1 MEEKKNIPYKSNN
14 NNKITNNSIFEYY
27 SQFTNNNNN
36 NFSNDIQQFKSLN
49 FPQKSN
55 MQIMPINSNSNV
67 NQNIPSNDFLIN
79 EKYYTQ
85 KNNNFKLKSEICEN
99 NYNKKENK
107 EMKKITPDDLLL
119 TKIENRTILRVN
131 PAIYMNESYEFLTSN
146 LYILLKDQFGCK
158 FLQDKLEKDK
168 YIAFSYFFPALVP
181 NIKELIKD
189 TFANYFIQKILFY
202 LNEEQM
208 EYILKIL
215 EPEFLDICIDSR
227 GTRVIQSIMDLLLTE
242 KLRKLFFDIIK
253 PIFISL
259 INEFISTHI
268 IYKFINLFPEYLEE
282 SNNIIINNIMAIATH
297 KRGCI
302 FLQNYLSNMNK
313 INLRNELIQ
322 VLLKNCLIL
331 IIDQFG
337 NYIIQYLLSLEDS
350 NISLNIINQI
360 INNISFYCKHKYANY
375 VIEKIFIHS
384 NYNQKQTVIKKIS
397 SPEILNDLAFDQQGN
412 FIIIKSL
419 NYADDETKNL
429 ILKNIFNLKPQLEQL
444 PNGKKFLNK
453 IEKYSKNK

>member
-1 MEEKKNIPYKSNN
+1 MEEKQNIPYKKN
-14 NNKITNNSIFEYY
+14 NNKISNNSIYEYY
-27 SQFTNNNNN
+27 SHFTNTNDNNYSTDLQKFN
-36 NFSNDIQQFKSLN
+36 SLN
-49 FPQKSN
+49 FPQNPN
-55 MQIMPINSNSNV
+55 MQTMPMNSNGNK
-67 NQNIPSNDFLIN
+67 NISRNELLN
-79 EKYYTQ
+79 KEKYYTQ
-85 KNNNFKLKSEICEN
+85 KNNNFKLKSEIVGN
-99 NYNKKENK
+99 NNNIKENK
-107 EMKKITPDDLLL
+107 GIKEITPDDLVI
-119 TKIENRTILRVN
+119 TQIENRNILRVN
-131 PAIYMNESYEFLTSN
+131 PAIYINESYEFLTSN
-146 LYILLKDQFGCK
+146 LYILLKDQLGCK

-208 EYILKIL
+208 EYILKLL
-215 EPEFLDICIDSR
+215 EPDFLDICIDSR
-227 GTRVIQSIMDLLLTE
+227 GTRVVQSIMDLLLTE

-253 PIFISL
+253 PIFTSL

-282 SNNIIINNIMAIATH
+282 SNNIIINNIMTIAIH
-297 KRGCI
+297 KRGVI

-313 INLRNELIQ
+313 INLKNELIQ
-322 VLLKNCLIL
+322 ALLKNCLIL

-350 NISLNIINQI
+350 DISLNIINQI

-384 NYNQKQTVIKKIS
+384 NYNQKQNVIKKIS
-397 SPEILNDLAFDQQGN
+397 SQEIINDLAFDQQGN

-419 NYADDETKNL
+419 NFADDEKKNL

>member
-1 MEEKKNIPYKSNN
+1 MEEKKNIPYKN
-14 NNKITNNSIFEYY
+14 NNKISNNSIFEYD
-27 SQFTNNNNN
+27 SHFTNTNNNNL
-36 NFSNDIQQFKSLN
+36 STDLQQFKSFN

-55 MQIMPINSNSNV
+55 MQIMSINSNN
-67 NQNIPSNDFLIN
+67 NQNIPSNEFLIN

-85 KNNNFKLKSEICEN
+85 KNNNFKLKSEIVDN
-99 NYNKKENK
+99 NNIKENK

-119 TKIENRTILRVN
+119 TKVDNRTILRVN
-131 PAIYMNESYEFLTSN
+131 PAIYINESYEFLTSN

-189 TFANYFIQKILFY
+189 TFANYFIQKMLFY
-202 LNEEQM
+202 LNEAQM
-208 EYILKIL
+208 EYVLKIL
-215 EPEFLDICIDSR
+215 APNFLDICIDSR
-227 GTRVIQSIMDLLLTE
+227 GTRVVQSIMDLLLTE

-268 IYKFINLFPEYLEE
+268 IYKFINLFPEFLEE
-282 SNNIIINNIMAIATH
+282 TNNIIINNIIKIATH

-302 FLQNYLSNMNK
+302 FLQNYLSNMNE
-313 INLRNELIQ
+313 INLKNELIQ

-331 IIDQFG
+331 ITDQFG
-337 NYIIQYLLSLEDS
+337 NYIIQYLISLEDS

-384 NYNQKQTVIKKIS
+384 NYIQKQNVIKKIS
-397 SPEILNDLAFDQQGN
+397 SPEIINDLAFDQQGN

-419 NYADDETKNL
+419 NYADDEKKNL

-453 IEKYSKNK
+453 IEKYSKGK

>member
-1 MEEKKNIPYKSNN
+1 MEEKKNIPYKN
-14 NNKITNNSIFEYY
+14 NNKISNNSIFEYY
-27 SQFTNNNNN
+27 SHFTNTNNNNL
-36 NFSNDIQQFKSLN
+36 STDLQQYKSFN

-55 MQIMPINSNSNV
+55 MQIMTINSNN
-67 NQNIPSNDFLIN
+67 NQNIPSNEFLIN

-85 KNNNFKLKSEICEN
+85 KNNNFKLKSEIVDN
-99 NYNKKENK
+99 NNNFKENK

-119 TKIENRTILRVN
+119 TKVDNRTILRVN
-131 PAIYMNESYEFLTSN
+131 PAIYINESYEFLTSN

-181 NIKELIKD
+181 NINELIKD
-189 TFANYFIQKILFY
+189 TFANYFIQKMLFY
-202 LNEEQM
+202 LNEAQM

-215 EPEFLDICIDSR
+215 APNFLDICIDSR
-227 GTRVIQSIMDLLLTE
+227 GTRVVQSIMDLLLTE

-268 IYKFINLFPEYLEE
+268 IYKFINLFPEFLEE
-282 SNNIIINNIMAIATH
+282 TNNIIINNIIKIATH

-313 INLRNELIQ
+313 INLKNELIQ

-331 IIDQFG
+331 ITDQFG

-384 NYNQKQTVIKKIS
+384 NYIQKQNVIKKIS
-397 SPEILNDLAFDQQGN
+397 SPEIINDLAFDQQGN

-419 NYADDETKNL
+419 NYADDEKKNL

-453 IEKYSKNK
+453 IEKYSKGK

>member
-1 MEEKKNIPYKSNN
+1 
-14 NNKITNNSIFEYY
+14 
-27 SQFTNNNNN
+27 
-36 NFSNDIQQFKSLN
+36 
-49 FPQKSN
+49 
-55 MQIMPINSNSNV
+55 MQIMSINSNN
-67 NQNIPSNDFLIN
+67 NQNIPSNEFLIN

-85 KNNNFKLKSEICEN
+85 KNNNFKLKSEIVDN
-99 NYNKKENK
+99 NNIKENK
-107 EMKKITPDDLLL
+107 ETKKITPDDLLL
-119 TKIENRTILRVN
+119 TKVDNRTILRVN
-131 PAIYMNESYEFLTSN
+131 PAIYINESYEFLTSN

-181 NIKELIKD
+181 NINELIKD
-189 TFANYFIQKILFY
+189 TFANYFIQKMLFY
-202 LNEEQM
+202 LNEAQM

-215 EPEFLDICIDSR
+215 APNFLDICIDSR
-227 GTRVIQSIMDLLLTE
+227 GTRVVQSIMDLLLTE

-268 IYKFINLFPEYLEE
+268 IYKFINLFPEFLEE
-282 SNNIIINNIMAIATH
+282 TNNIIINNIIKIATH

-313 INLRNELIQ
+313 INLKNELIQ

-331 IIDQFG
+331 ITDQFG

-384 NYNQKQTVIKKIS
+384 NYIQKQNVIKKIS
-397 SPEILNDLAFDQQGN
+397 SPEIINDLAFDQQGN

-419 NYADDETKNL
+419 NYADDEKKNL

-453 IEKYSKNK
+453 IEKYSKGK

>member
-1 MEEKKNIPYKSNN
+1 MEEKKNIPYKNS
-14 NNKITNNSIFEYY
+14 NKISNNSIFEYY
-27 SQFTNNNNN
+27 SHFTNTNNNNL
-36 NFSNDIQQFKSLN
+36 STDLQQFKSFN
-49 FPQKSN
+49 FPRKPN
-55 MQIMPINSNSNV
+55 MQIMSINSNN
-67 NQNIPSNDFLIN
+67 NQNIPSNEFLIN

-85 KNNNFKLKSEICEN
+85 KNNNFKLKSEIVDN
-99 NYNKKENK
+99 NNIKENK

-119 TKIENRTILRVN
+119 TKVDNRTILRVN
-131 PAIYMNESYEFLTSN
+131 PAIYINESYEFLTSN

-181 NIKELIKD
+181 NINELIKD
-189 TFANYFIQKILFY
+189 TFANYFIQKMLFY
-202 LNEEQM
+202 LNEAQM
-208 EYILKIL
+208 EYVLKIL
-215 EPEFLDICIDSR
+215 APNFLDICIDSR
-227 GTRVIQSIMDLLLTE
+227 GTRVVQSIMDLLLTE

-268 IYKFINLFPEYLEE
+268 IYKFINLFPEFLEE
-282 SNNIIINNIMAIATH
+282 TNNIIINNIIKIATH

-302 FLQNYLSNMNK
+302 FLQNYLSNMNE
-313 INLRNELIQ
+313 INLKNELIQ

-331 IIDQFG
+331 ITDQFG

-384 NYNQKQTVIKKIS
+384 NYIQKQNVIKKIS
-397 SPEILNDLAFDQQGN
+397 SPEIINDLAFDQQGN

-419 NYADDETKNL
+419 NYADDEKKNL

-453 IEKYSKNK
+453 IEKYSKGK

>member
-1 MEEKKNIPYKSNN
+1 MEEKKNILYKN
-14 NNKITNNSIFEYY
+14 NNKISNNSIFEYY
-27 SQFTNNNNN
+27 SQFINTNNNNL
-36 NFSNDIQQFKSLN
+36 STDLQQFKSFN

-55 MQIMPINSNSNV
+55 MQIMSINSNN
-67 NQNIPSNDFLIN
+67 NQNIPSNEFLIN

-85 KNNNFKLKSEICEN
+85 KNNNFKLKSEIVDN
-99 NYNKKENK
+99 NNIKENK

-119 TKIENRTILRVN
+119 TKVDNRTILRVN
-131 PAIYMNESYEFLTSN
+131 PAIYINESYEFLTSN

-181 NIKELIKD
+181 NINELIKD
-189 TFANYFIQKILFY
+189 TFANYFIQKMLFY
-202 LNEEQM
+202 LNEAQM

-215 EPEFLDICIDSR
+215 EPNFLDICIDSR
-227 GTRVIQSIMDLLLTE
+227 GTRVVQSIMDLLLTE

-268 IYKFINLFPEYLEE
+268 IYKFINLFPEFLEE
-282 SNNIIINNIMAIATH
+282 TNNIIINNIIKIATH

-302 FLQNYLSNMNK
+302 FLQNYLSNMNE
-313 INLRNELIQ
+313 INLKNELIQ

-331 IIDQFG
+331 ITDQFG

-384 NYNQKQTVIKKIS
+384 NYIQKQNVIKKIS
-397 SPEILNDLAFDQQGN
+397 SPEIINDLAFDQQGN

-419 NYADDETKNL
+419 NYADDEKKNL

-453 IEKYSKNK
+453 IEKYSKGK

>member
-1 MEEKKNIPYKSNN
+1 MEEKKNIPYKNS
-14 NNKITNNSIFEYY
+14 NKISNNSIFEYY
-27 SQFTNNNNN
+27 SHFINTNNNNL
-36 NFSNDIQQFKSLN
+36 STDLQQFKSFN
-49 FPQKSN
+49 FPRKPN
-55 MQIMPINSNSNV
+55 MQITPINSNN
-67 NQNIPSNDFLIN
+67 NQNIPSNEFLIN

-85 KNNNFKLKSEICEN
+85 KNNNFKLKSEIVDN
-99 NYNKKENK
+99 NNIKENK

-119 TKIENRTILRVN
+119 TKVDNRTILRVN
-131 PAIYMNESYEFLTSN
+131 PAIYINESYEFLTSN

-181 NIKELIKD
+181 NINELIKD
-189 TFANYFIQKILFY
+189 TFANYFIQKMLFY
-202 LNEEQM
+202 LNEAQM
-208 EYILKIL
+208 EYVLKIL
-215 EPEFLDICIDSR
+215 APNFLDICIDSR
-227 GTRVIQSIMDLLLTE
+227 GTRVVQSIMDLLLTE

-268 IYKFINLFPEYLEE
+268 IYKFINLFPEFLEE
-282 SNNIIINNIMAIATH
+282 TNNIIINNIIKIATH

-313 INLRNELIQ
+313 INLKNELIQ

-331 IIDQFG
+331 ITDQFG

-384 NYNQKQTVIKKIS
+384 NYIQKQNVIKKIS
-397 SPEILNDLAFDQQGN
+397 SPEIINDLAFDQQGN

-419 NYADDETKNL
+419 NYADDEKKNL

-453 IEKYSKNK
+453 IEKYSKGK

>member
-1 MEEKKNIPYKSNN
+1 
-14 NNKITNNSIFEYY
+14 
-27 SQFTNNNNN
+27 
-36 NFSNDIQQFKSLN
+36 
-49 FPQKSN
+49 
-55 MQIMPINSNSNV
+55 
-67 NQNIPSNDFLIN
+67 
-79 EKYYTQ
+79 
-85 KNNNFKLKSEICEN
+85 
-99 NYNKKENK
+99 
-107 EMKKITPDDLLL
+107 
-119 TKIENRTILRVN
+119 
-131 PAIYMNESYEFLTSN
+131 
-146 LYILLKDQFGCK
+146 
-158 FLQDKLEKDK
+158 
-168 YIAFSYFFPALVP
+168 
-181 NIKELIKD
+181 
-189 TFANYFIQKILFY
+189 
-202 LNEEQM
+202 
-208 EYILKIL
+208 
-215 EPEFLDICIDSR
+215 
-227 GTRVIQSIMDLLLTE
+227 MDLLLTE

-268 IYKFINLFPEYLEE
+268 IYKFINLFPEFLEE
-282 SNNIIINNIMAIATH
+282 TNNIIINNIIKIATH

-313 INLRNELIQ
+313 INLKNELIQ

-331 IIDQFG
+331 ITDQFG

-384 NYNQKQTVIKKIS
+384 NYIQKQNVIKKIS
-397 SPEILNDLAFDQQGN
+397 SPEIINDLAFDQQGN

-419 NYADDETKNL
+419 NYADDEKKNL

-453 IEKYSKNK
+453 IEKYSKGK